1 MSNEV
6 GDGKCEQERNSNRA
20 FNIRNANETVTERQ
34 YHRSH
39 LNKDMVGNSAQCA
52 ASLQQKN
59 FFLHSTVIA
68 CQVSAPS
75 G

>member
-20 FNIRNANETVTERQ
+20 FNIRNANEAVTERQ

-39 LNKDMVGNSAQCA
+39 LNKDIVGNFAQCA
-52 ASLQQKN
+52 ASLQQKTY
-59 FFLHSTVIA
+59 FFALNTD
-68 CQVSAPS
+68 CLPS
-75 G
+75 